1 MVKEPMIARIGGDW
15 GLKLTRAC
23 FAVTLK
29 FSDNIEE
36 FMKLTESVDFT
47 ANDIGEQEQGDQK
60 IKSIVN

>member
-1 MVKEPMIARIGGDW
+1 MKVLQQGLVSKEPMIARIGGDW

-23 FAVTLK
+23 FAVMLK

-47 ANDIGEQEQGDQK
+47 ANDIGE
-60 IKSIVN
+60 